1 MAARPAVNEGGGCNH
16 GPVTEGPF
24 SGAFTS
30 ETQLRELYGTPS
42 PMAAKKVIDRL
53 DDGCRQLVALSPMV
67 FVATHAADGRCDVT
81 PRGGP
86 PGFVIVLD
94 DGHVAIPDATGN
106 KRLDTLTN
114 LVATGQAGLIFVIP
128 GRSWTLRLNGRACV
142 TASPEVLDR
151 LTPVGKPP
159 RTAIVVAADE
169 VYTHCPKAFIRS
181 DFWDPASWP
190 SADDQPSPA
199 EVLTAHVADP
209 ALPLAKVEQVLEDS
223 LKHRLA

>member
-1 MAARPAVNEGGGCNH
+1 M
-16 GPVTEGPF
+16 TDDPF
-24 SGAFTS
+24 IGALTS
-30 ETQLRELYGTPS
+30 EAQLRELYEMPS
-42 PMAAKKVIDRL
+42 PVATQKVIDHL
-53 DDGCRQLVALSPMV
+53 DEGCRRLVALSPMV

-86 PGFVIVLD
+86 AGFVTVLD

-114 LVATGQAGLIFVIP
+114 LVETGQAGLIFVIP

-142 TASPEVLDR
+142 TASPDVLDR

-190 SADDQPSPA
+190 SAENQPSPA

-209 ALPLAKVEQVLEDS
+209 ALPLATVEQVLQDS